1 MVANRASASYLQLA
15 QLGKGELAAGTA
27 RPFENQRPPAT
38 GNRVTAAGQQLQR
51 LQTDLR

>member
-15 QLGKGELAAGTA
+15 QLDRVSLQRAPPG
-27 RPFENQRPPAT
+27 PFENQRPPAT